1 MVAFALLTIGF
12 LLFAGAAAYLL
23 AKGIRT
29 DTWSYDEHH
38 VWENPEVSKYRDK

>member
-23 AKGIRT
+23 GKGINK
-29 DTWSYDEHH
+29 DTWSYDEHQ
-38 VWENPEVSKYRDK
+38 VWEDPEVTKYRDK